1 MARRALPPSVV
12 SPPLFR
18 LEPNP
23 LLFVGVAHVRVPV
36 CSFVYIHGLPLIV
49 LTN

>member
-23 LLFVGVAHVRVPV
+23 LLFVGVQLMFEYRCVR
-36 CSFVYIHGLPLIV
+36 SYIFMDYR
-49 LTN
+49 